1 MSYTLISDLFSEQDN
16 YMPRNNN
23 NMHNRFENG
32 TSQYRTKVYQEDF
45 PQEQVNLYK
54 KSILPNTKIS
64 NHFVPRMMDDHTD
77 NYQLVLKQIFD
88 KLSSMSMKDS
98 TTCNCTSEL
107 SDLKKK
113 VDSSDIMLKGIILV
127 LFILLIVVLLKK

>member
-16 YMPRNNN
+16 YMPRNK
-23 NMHNRFENG
+23 NMPDRFENG
-32 TSQYRTKVYQEDF
+32 TSQYRTKVYQQDF
-45 PQEQVNLYK
+45 PEEQFNLYK

-64 NHFVPRMMDDHTD
+64 NHFIPKMMDNTTE
-77 NYQLVLKQIFD
+77 YQEILKQIFT
-88 KLSSMSMKDS
+88 KLSNMSVKDT

-107 SDLKKK
+107 SDIKKK
-113 VDSSDIMLKGIILV
+113 LDSSDIMLKGIILV

>member
-16 YMPRNNN
+16 YMPRNK
-23 NMHNRFENG
+23 NMPDRFENG
-32 TSQYRTKVYQEDF
+32 TNQYRTKVYQDDF
-45 PQEQVNLYK
+45 PEEQVNMYR
-54 KSILPNTKIS
+54 KSILPQSKIS
-64 NHFVPRMMDDHTD
+64 NHYPQQMTQTD
-77 NYQLVLKQIFD
+77 NYQETLKQIFN
-88 KLSSMSMKDS
+88 KLSSMSVKDT

-113 VDSSDIMLKGIILV
+113 IDSSDIMLKGIILV